1 MYKILIL
8 VLCLSSMVLV
18 RAQSVGPEVIATAG
32 DHFSG
37 NNVQLSWTIGEAV
50 TETFATNALQLTQ
63 GFHQTN
69 LTIVAVDN
77 PVADFQVWVYP
88 NPTTDRVNIETPDA
102 STAFGLELTS
112 ANGRILLWQPAT
124 ASMIRYLDLSG
135 YAPGLYLLRLHT
147 EDGKTIRS
155 FKIIKFN

>member
-1 MYKILIL
+1 MKKIIL
-8 VLCLSSMVLV
+8 LFLGLFSASWVYN
-18 RAQSVGPEVIATAG
+18 QSVSPEVIATAG

-50 TETFATNALQLTQ
+50 TETFVTNSLQLSQ

-147 EDGKTIRS
+147 EDGKTIQS
-155 FKIIKFN
+155 FKIIKSN